1 VKLDTAREDLTALEG
16 SPLYQE
22 IDWLKWTRKALEAA
36 GVSADGANDALIGEL
51 ADRLKRAMVESA

>member
-1 VKLDTAREDLTALEG
+1 
-16 SPLYQE
+16 
-22 IDWLKWTRKALEAA
+22 LEAA